1 MKTIIKKA
9 DSSFEKTVNDIC
21 QAVRNGVTSV
31 VGKALQA
38 RGWSKQNLA
47 DATGIAQPT
56 VSVLL
61 REGGND
67 RSWTLNH
74 LVRVA
79 VALGVSLS
87 DLVSAAESGEQFSEL
102 MIDLTGTEPA
112 SKERL
117 TRIIQTLAAK
127 GTSPEVLDLY
137 FTADMMTISVPE
149 YVKEYLNG
157 DVDDRSVYE
166 TLTRVNENLGPEENL
181 WGKLAKLMAKPKS
194 E

>member
-1 MKTIIKKA
+1 MNTMQI
-9 DSSFEKTVNDIC
+9 TNDIA
-21 QAVRNGVTSV
+21 AVSEAKSAFLEEGLTRVIKG
-31 VGKALQA
+31 ALAQK
-38 RGWSKQNLA
+38 GWNKQRLA
-47 DATGIAQPT
+47 EATGIAQST
-56 VSVLL
+56 ISVLFA
-61 REGGND
+61 GGDKN
-67 RSWTLNH
+67 RCWTIKQ

-79 VALGVSLS
+79 IALGLSLT
-87 DLVSAAESGEQFSEL
+87 DLIAAAESGEEL
-102 MIDLTGTEPA
+102 SSLMVDLAGTEPS

-137 FTADMMTISVPE
+137 FTADMMALSVPD

-157 DVDDRSVYE
+157 DLDDRSVYE

-181 WGKLAKLMAKPKS
+181 WGKLAALMAKPKS